1 MTVTDTTS
9 TKIPAFLTMI
19 EPDMTEVERRL
30 RTIGE
35 DDFAWLNDLLR
46 YILATPGKRARPAV
60 TLLTGHLFDFDPD
73 LHIAM
78 AVAVELLHTAS
89 LVHDDSVDKAVLR
102 RGAATINARYGDD
115 VALLLGDYL
124 FASSA
129 EMVCATNNV
138 RVITLFSRTLRL
150 LADGELREIHQA
162 FDWTGGQEEYW
173 ARVERKTASL
183 FTTAA
188 VSGAVLGCA
197 TEAEID
203 AITEYGLSLGTAFQ
217 VVDDILDLQG
227 DAAEVGKPIGS
238 DLRGGILT
246 LPALLYLNQH
256 PELKESGPFAR
267 LRDDRATMTEHDKGQ
282 CVEEALALIRTSDAV
297 DRSYALANALAERAR
312 KSLHAVN
319 RPGNLALQALTDI
332 IDFVV
337 QRHS

>member
-1 MTVTDTTS
+1 M
-9 TKIPAFLTMI
+9 A
-19 EPDMTEVERRL
+19 EVERRL

-35 DDFAWLNDLLR
+35 DDFPWLDELLR

-60 TLLTGHLFDFDPD
+60 TLLAGHLFDFNPD
-73 LHIAM
+73 VHISM

-89 LVHDDSVDKAVLR
+89 LVHDDSVDKASLR
-102 RGAATINARYGDD
+102 RGTATINARYGDE

-150 LADGELREIHQA
+150 LADGELREIQQA

-183 FTTAA
+183 FTTSA
-188 VSGAVLGCA
+188 VSGAVLGGA
-197 TEAEID
+197 NEAEID
-203 AITEYGLSLGTAFQ
+203 AVTEYGMTLGTAFQ

-227 DAAEVGKPIGS
+227 DASEVGKPIGS

-246 LPALLYLNQH
+246 LPALLYLADH
-256 PELKESGPFAR
+256 PELNETGPFAR
-267 LRDDRATMTEHDKGQ
+267 LRDERGSMAEHDKEQ
-282 CVEEALALIRTSDAV
+282 CVEEALALIRDSNAV
-297 DRSYALANALAERAR
+297 EDSYSLANLLADRAR
-312 KSLHAVN
+312 NALSKIN
-319 RPGNLALQALTDI
+319 RPTNPALQSLMDI

-337 QRHS
+337 ERRA

>member
-1 MTVTDTTS
+1 M
-9 TKIPAFLTMI
+9 A
-19 EPDMTEVERRL
+19 EVERRL

-35 DDFAWLNDLLR
+35 DDFPWLDDLLR

-60 TLLTGHLFDFDPD
+60 TLLAGRLFDFDPD
-73 LHIAM
+73 VHISM
-78 AVAVELLHTAS
+78 AIAVELLHTAS
-89 LVHDDSVDKAVLR
+89 LVHDDSVDKASLR
-102 RGAATINARYGDD
+102 RGTATINARYGNE

-150 LADGELREIHQA
+150 LADGELREIQQA

-188 VSGAVLGCA
+188 VSGAVLGGA
-197 TEAEID
+197 TEAEIN
-203 AITEYGLSLGTAFQ
+203 AVTEYGMTLGTAFQ

-227 DAAEVGKPIGS
+227 DASEVGKPIGS

-246 LPALLYLNQH
+246 LPALLYLNDH
-256 PELKESGPFAR
+256 PELNETGPFAR
-267 LRDDRATMTEHDKGQ
+267 LRDDRETMSEQDKEE
-282 CVEEALALIRTSDAV
+282 CVEEALALIRNSDAV
-297 DRSYALANALAERAR
+297 DSSYALANLLAERAR
-312 KSLHAVN
+312 KSLQKVN
-319 RPGNLALQALTDI
+319 RPANPALQSLTDI

>member
-1 MTVTDTTS
+1 M
-9 TKIPAFLTMI
+9 A
-19 EPDMTEVERRL
+19 EVERRL

-35 DDFAWLNDLLR
+35 DDFPWLDDLLR

-60 TLLTGHLFDFDPD
+60 TLLAGHLFDFDPD
-73 LHIAM
+73 VHISM
-78 AVAVELLHTAS
+78 AIAVELLHTAS
-89 LVHDDSVDKAVLR
+89 LVHDDSVDKASLR
-102 RGAATINARYGDD
+102 RGTATINARYGNE

-150 LADGELREIHQA
+150 LADGELREIQQA

-188 VSGAVLGCA
+188 VSGAVLGGA
-197 TEAEID
+197 TEAEVD
-203 AITEYGLSLGTAFQ
+203 AVTEYGMTLGTAFQ

-227 DAAEVGKPIGS
+227 DASEVGKPIGS

-246 LPALLYLNQH
+246 LPALLYLNDH
-256 PELKESGPFAR
+256 PELNETGPFAR
-267 LRDDRATMTEHDKGQ
+267 LRDDRETMSEQDKEE
-282 CVEEALALIRTSDAV
+282 CVEEALALIRNSDAV
-297 DRSYALANALAERAR
+297 DSSYALANLLAERAR
-312 KSLHAVN
+312 KSLQKVN
-319 RPGNLALQALTDI
+319 RPNNPALQSLTDI

>member
-1 MTVTDTTS
+1 MAVTHTTKATPPS
-9 TKIPAFLTMI
+9 FLEFI
-19 EPDMTEVERRL
+19 DPDMADVERRL
-30 RTIGE
+30 RAIGE
-35 DDFAWLNDLLR
+35 DDFPWLDELLR

-60 TLLTGHLFDFDPD
+60 TLLAGHLFTFNSDV
-73 LHIAM
+73 HISM

-89 LVHDDSVDKAVLR
+89 LVHDDSVDKAALR
-102 RGAATINARYGDD
+102 RGTATINARYGDQ

-150 LADGELREIHQA
+150 LADGELREIQQA
-162 FDWTGGQEEYW
+162 FDWTGGEDEYW

-188 VSGAVLGCA
+188 VSGAVLGGA
-197 TEAEID
+197 TEDEID
-203 AITEYGLSLGTAFQ
+203 AVTEYGMSLGTAFQ

-246 LPALLYLNQH
+246 LPALLYLKDH
-256 PELKESGPFAR
+256 PDLNDTGPFAR
-267 LRDDRATMTEHDKGQ
+267 LRDERAAMPESDLES
-282 CVEEALALIRTSDAV
+282 CVDEAISLIRSSDAV
-297 DRSYALANALAERAR
+297 DAAYAVANTLAARAR
-312 KSLHAVN
+312 TALGKIN
-319 RPGNLALQALTDI
+319 RPDNPAMQSLTDI

-337 QRHS
+337 KRHS

>member
-1 MTVTDTTS
+1 M
-9 TKIPAFLTMI
+9 A
-19 EPDMTEVERRL
+19 EVEHRL
-30 RTIGE
+30 GAIGE
-35 DDFAWLNDLLR
+35 DDFPWLDELLR

-60 TLLTGHLFDFDPD
+60 TLLAGHLFDFNPD
-73 LHIAM
+73 IHISM

-89 LVHDDSVDKAVLR
+89 LVHDDSVDKASLR
-102 RGAATINARYGDD
+102 RGTATINARHGDE

-150 LADGELREIHQA
+150 LADGELREIQQA

-183 FTTAA
+183 FTTSA
-188 VSGAVLGCA
+188 VSGAVLGGA
-197 TEAEID
+197 NEAEID
-203 AITEYGLSLGTAFQ
+203 AVTEYGMSLGTAFQ

-227 DAAEVGKPIGS
+227 DASEVGKPIGS

-246 LPALLYLNQH
+246 LPALLYLADH
-256 PELKESGPFAR
+256 PELNEKGPFAR
-267 LRDDRATMTEHDKGQ
+267 LRDERGSMAERDREQ
-282 CVEEALALIRTSDAV
+282 CVEEALARIRNSNAV
-297 DRSYALANALAERAR
+297 EDSYALANLLADRAR
-312 KSLHAVN
+312 NALSKIN
-319 RPGNLALQALTDI
+319 RPPNPALQSLQDI

>member
-1 MTVTDTTS
+1 M
-9 TKIPAFLTMI
+9 A
-19 EPDMTEVERRL
+19 EVERRL

-35 DDFAWLNDLLR
+35 DDFPWLDDLLR

-60 TLLTGHLFDFDPD
+60 TLLAGRLFDFDPD
-73 LHIAM
+73 VHISM
-78 AVAVELLHTAS
+78 AIAVELLHTAS
-89 LVHDDSVDKAVLR
+89 LVHDDSVDKASLR
-102 RGAATINARYGDD
+102 RGTATINARYGNE

-150 LADGELREIHQA
+150 LADGELREIQQA

-188 VSGAVLGCA
+188 VSGAVLGGA
-197 TEAEID
+197 TEAEVD
-203 AITEYGLSLGTAFQ
+203 AVTEYGMTLGTAFQ

-227 DAAEVGKPIGS
+227 DASEVGKPIGS

-246 LPALLYLNQH
+246 LPALLYLNDH
-256 PELKESGPFAR
+256 PELNGTGPFAR
-267 LRDDRATMTEHDKGQ
+267 LRDDRETMTEQDKEE
-282 CVEEALALIRTSDAV
+282 CVEEALALIRNSDAV
-297 DRSYALANALAERAR
+297 DSSYALANLLAERAR
-312 KSLHAVN
+312 KSLQKVN
-319 RPGNLALQALTDI
+319 RPANPALQSLTDI

>member
-1 MTVTDTTS
+1 MTLTDTTT
-9 TKIPAFLTMI
+9 TKLPSFLDII
-19 EPDMTEVERRL
+19 EPDMAEVERRL

-35 DDFAWLNDLLR
+35 DDFPWLDELLR

-60 TLLTGHLFDFDPD
+60 TLLAGHLFDFNPD
-73 LHIAM
+73 VHISM

-89 LVHDDSVDKAVLR
+89 LVHDDSVDKASMR
-102 RGAATINARYGDD
+102 RGVATINARHGDE

-150 LADGELREIHQA
+150 LADGELREIQQA
-162 FDWTGGQEEYW
+162 FDWTGGQDEYW

-188 VSGAVLGCA
+188 VSGAVLGGA

-203 AITEYGLSLGTAFQ
+203 AVTDYGMSLGTAFQ

-227 DAAEVGKPIGS
+227 DASEVGKPIGS

-246 LPALLYLNQH
+246 LPALLYLSDH
-256 PELKESGPFAR
+256 PELNGTGPFAR
-267 LRDDRATMTEHDKGQ
+267 LRDERATMTEQDKEQ
-282 CVEEALALIRTSDAV
+282 CVEEALNLIRDSNAV
-297 DRSYALANALAERAR
+297 DNSYAVANKLADRAR
-312 KSLHAVN
+312 KALNKIN
-319 RPGNLALQALTDI
+319 RPPTPALQSLTDI

>member
-1 MTVTDTTS
+1 M
-9 TKIPAFLTMI
+9 A
-19 EPDMTEVERRL
+19 EVERRL

-35 DDFAWLNDLLR
+35 DDFPWLDDLLR

-60 TLLTGHLFDFDPD
+60 TLLAGHLFDFNPD
-73 LHIAM
+73 VHISM
-78 AVAVELLHTAS
+78 AIAVELLHTAS
-89 LVHDDSVDKAVLR
+89 LVHDDSVDKASLR
-102 RGAATINARYGDD
+102 RGTATINARYGDE

-150 LADGELREIHQA
+150 LADGELREIQQA

-188 VSGAVLGCA
+188 VSGAVLGGA
-197 TEAEID
+197 TEAEVD
-203 AITEYGLSLGTAFQ
+203 AVTEYGMTLGTAFQ

-227 DAAEVGKPIGS
+227 DASEVGKPIGS

-246 LPALLYLNQH
+246 LPALLYLGQH
-256 PELKESGPFAR
+256 PKLNETGPFAR
-267 LRDDRATMTEHDKGQ
+267 LRDDRKTMTEQDKEE
-282 CVEEALALIRTSDAV
+282 CVEEALALIRNSDAV
-297 DRSYALANALAERAR
+297 DSSYALANLLAERAR
-312 KSLHAVN
+312 KSLQKVN
-319 RPGNLALQALTDI
+319 RPNNPALQSLTDI

>member
-1 MTVTDTTS
+1 MA
-9 TKIPAFLTMI
+9 K
-19 EPDMTEVERRL
+19 VERRL

-35 DDFAWLNDLLR
+35 DDFPWLNELLR

-60 TLLTGHLFDFDPD
+60 TLLAGHLFTFDPD
-73 LHIAM
+73 VHISM

-89 LVHDDSVDKAVLR
+89 LVHDDSVDNASMR
-102 RGAATINARYGDD
+102 RGSATINARYGDD

-150 LADGELREIHQA
+150 LADGELREIQQA
-162 FDWTGGQEEYW
+162 FDLNGGEEEYW

-188 VSGAVLGCA
+188 VSGAVLGGA

-203 AITEYGLSLGTAFQ
+203 AVTKYGMSLGTAFQ
-217 VVDDILDLQG
+217 VIDDILDLEG
-227 DAAEVGKPIGS
+227 EAAEVGKPIGS
-238 DLRGGILT
+238 DLRGGVLT
-246 LPALLYLNQH
+246 LPALLYIKDH
-256 PELKESGPFAR
+256 PELTEKGPFAQ
-267 LRDDRATMTEHDKGQ
+267 LRDKRATMSVTEKEE
-282 CVEEALALIRTSDAV
+282 CVEEALGLIRASGSVEA
-297 DRSYALANALAERAR
+297 SYVIAEELAQRAR
-312 KSLHAVN
+312 EALGAIN
-319 RPGNLALQALTDI
+319 RPVNAAHQSLMEI

-337 QRHS
+337 ERRY

>member
-1 MTVTDTTS
+1 M
-9 TKIPAFLTMI
+9 A
-19 EPDMTEVERRL
+19 EVERRL

-35 DDFAWLNDLLR
+35 DDFPWLDDLLR

-60 TLLTGHLFDFDPD
+60 TLLAGRLFDFDPD
-73 LHIAM
+73 VHISM
-78 AVAVELLHTAS
+78 AIAVELLHTAS
-89 LVHDDSVDKAVLR
+89 LVHDDSVDKASLR
-102 RGAATINARYGDD
+102 RGTATINARYGDE

-150 LADGELREIHQA
+150 LADGELREIQQA

-188 VSGAVLGCA
+188 VSGAVLGGA
-197 TEAEID
+197 TEAEIN
-203 AITEYGLSLGTAFQ
+203 AVTEYGMTLGTAFQ

-227 DAAEVGKPIGS
+227 DASEVGKPIGS

-246 LPALLYLNQH
+246 LPALLYLNDH
-256 PELKESGPFAR
+256 PKLNETGPFAR
-267 LRDDRATMTEHDKGQ
+267 LRDDRETMSEQDKEQ
-282 CVEEALALIRTSDAV
+282 CVEEALALIRNSDAV
-297 DRSYALANALAERAR
+297 DSSYALANLLAERAR
-312 KSLHAVN
+312 KALQKVN
-319 RPGNLALQALTDI
+319 RPNNPALQALTDI

>member
-1 MTVTDTTS
+1 M
-9 TKIPAFLTMI
+9 A
-19 EPDMTEVERRL
+19 EVERRL

-35 DDFAWLNDLLR
+35 DDFPWLDDLLR

-60 TLLTGHLFDFDPD
+60 TLLAGHLFDFDPD
-73 LHIAM
+73 VHISM
-78 AVAVELLHTAS
+78 AIAVELLHTAS
-89 LVHDDSVDKAVLR
+89 LVHDDSVDKASLR
-102 RGAATINARYGDD
+102 RGTATINARYGNE

-150 LADGELREIHQA
+150 LADGELREIQQA

-188 VSGAVLGCA
+188 VSGAVLGGA
-197 TEAEID
+197 TEAEIN
-203 AITEYGLSLGTAFQ
+203 AVTEYGMTLGTAFQ

-227 DAAEVGKPIGS
+227 DASEVGKPIGS

-246 LPALLYLNQH
+246 LPALLYLNDH
-256 PELKESGPFAR
+256 PELNETGPCAR
-267 LRDDRATMTEHDKGQ
+267 LRDDRETMTEQDKEE
-282 CVEEALALIRTSDAV
+282 CVEEALALIRNSDAV
-297 DRSYALANALAERAR
+297 DSSYALANLLAERAR
-312 KSLHAVN
+312 KSLQKVN
-319 RPGNLALQALTDI
+319 RPNNPALQSLTDI

-337 QRHS
+337 QRNS

>member
-1 MTVTDTTS
+1 M
-9 TKIPAFLTMI
+9 A
-19 EPDMTEVERRL
+19 EVERRL

-35 DDFAWLNDLLR
+35 DDFPWLDDLLR

-60 TLLTGHLFDFDPD
+60 TLLAGHLFGFDPD
-73 LHIAM
+73 VHISM
-78 AVAVELLHTAS
+78 AIAVELLHTAS
-89 LVHDDSVDKAVLR
+89 LVHDDSVDKASLR
-102 RGAATINARYGDD
+102 RGTATINARYGDE

-150 LADGELREIHQA
+150 LADGELREIQQA

-188 VSGAVLGCA
+188 VSGAVLGGA
-197 TEAEID
+197 TEAEVD
-203 AITEYGLSLGTAFQ
+203 AVTEYGMTLGTAFQ

-227 DAAEVGKPIGS
+227 DASEVGKPIGS

-246 LPALLYLNQH
+246 LPALLYLNDH
-256 PELKESGPFAR
+256 PELNEKGPFAR
-267 LRDDRATMTEHDKGQ
+267 LRDDRKTMSEQDKEE
-282 CVEEALALIRTSDAV
+282 CVEEALALIRNSDAV
-297 DRSYALANALAERAR
+297 ESSYALANLLAERAR
-312 KSLHAVN
+312 KSLQKVN
-319 RPGNLALQALTDI
+319 RPNNPALQSLTDI

>member
-1 MTVTDTTS
+1 M
-9 TKIPAFLTMI
+9 A
-19 EPDMTEVERRL
+19 EVERRL

-35 DDFAWLNDLLR
+35 DDFPWLDDLLR

-60 TLLTGHLFDFDPD
+60 TLLAGHLFDFDPD
-73 LHIAM
+73 VHISM
-78 AVAVELLHTAS
+78 AIAVELLHTAS
-89 LVHDDSVDKAVLR
+89 LVHDDSVDKASLR
-102 RGAATINARYGDD
+102 RGTATINARYGDE

-150 LADGELREIHQA
+150 LADGELREIQQA

-188 VSGAVLGCA
+188 VSGAVLGGA
-197 TEAEID
+197 TEAEVD
-203 AITEYGLSLGTAFQ
+203 AVTEYGMTLGTAFQ

-227 DAAEVGKPIGS
+227 DASEVGKPIGS

-246 LPALLYLNQH
+246 LPALLYLNDH
-256 PELKESGPFAR
+256 PKLNETGPFAR
-267 LRDDRATMTEHDKGQ
+267 LRDDRETMSEQDKEE
-282 CVEEALALIRTSDAV
+282 CVEKALALIRNSDAV
-297 DRSYALANALAERAR
+297 DSSYALANLLAERAR
-312 KSLHAVN
+312 KALQKVN
-319 RPGNLALQALTDI
+319 RPNNPALQSLTDI

>member
-1 MTVTDTTS
+1 M
-9 TKIPAFLTMI
+9 A
-19 EPDMTEVERRL
+19 EVERRL

-35 DDFAWLNDLLR
+35 DDFPWLDDLLR

-60 TLLTGHLFDFDPD
+60 TLLAGRLFDFDPD
-73 LHIAM
+73 VHISM
-78 AVAVELLHTAS
+78 AIAVELLHTAS
-89 LVHDDSVDKAVLR
+89 LVHDDSVDKASLR
-102 RGAATINARYGDD
+102 RGTATINARYGDE

-150 LADGELREIHQA
+150 LADGELREIQQA

-188 VSGAVLGCA
+188 VSGAVLGGA
-197 TEAEID
+197 TEAEVD
-203 AITEYGLSLGTAFQ
+203 AVTEYGMTLGTAFQ

-227 DAAEVGKPIGS
+227 DASEVGKPIGS

-246 LPALLYLNQH
+246 LPALLYLNDH
-256 PELKESGPFAR
+256 PKLNETGPFAR
-267 LRDDRATMTEHDKGQ
+267 LRDDRETMTEQDKEE
-282 CVEEALALIRTSDAV
+282 CVEEALALIRNSDAV
-297 DRSYALANALAERAR
+297 DSSYALANLLAERAR
-312 KSLHAVN
+312 KSLQKVN
-319 RPGNLALQALTDI
+319 RPNNPALQSLTDI

-337 QRHS
+337 QRNS

>member
-1 MTVTDTTS
+1 M
-9 TKIPAFLTMI
+9 A
-19 EPDMTEVERRL
+19 EVERRL

-35 DDFAWLNDLLR
+35 DDFPWLDDLLR

-60 TLLTGHLFDFDPD
+60 TLLAGRLFDFDPD
-73 LHIAM
+73 VHISM
-78 AVAVELLHTAS
+78 AIAVELLHTAS
-89 LVHDDSVDKAVLR
+89 LVHDDSVDKASLR
-102 RGAATINARYGDD
+102 RGTATINARYGNE

-150 LADGELREIHQA
+150 LADGELREIQQA

-188 VSGAVLGCA
+188 VSGAVLGGA
-197 TEAEID
+197 TEAEIN
-203 AITEYGLSLGTAFQ
+203 AVTEYGMTLGTAFQ

-227 DAAEVGKPIGS
+227 DASEVGKPIGS

-246 LPALLYLNQH
+246 LPALLYLNDH
-256 PELKESGPFAR
+256 PELNETGPFAR
-267 LRDDRATMTEHDKGQ
+267 LRDDRETMTEQDKEE
-282 CVEEALALIRTSDAV
+282 CVEEALALIRNSDAV
-297 DRSYALANALAERAR
+297 DSSYALANLLAERAR
-312 KSLHAVN
+312 KSLQKVN
-319 RPGNLALQALTDI
+319 RPNNPALQSLTDI

-337 QRHS
+337 QRNS

>member
-1 MTVTDTTS
+1 MTDTTS
-9 TKIPAFLTMI
+9 PKLPTFLEII
-19 EPDMTEVERRL
+19 EPDMAEVERRL

-35 DDFAWLNDLLR
+35 DDFPWLDDLLR

-60 TLLTGHLFDFDPD
+60 TLLAGHLFDFDPD
-73 LHIAM
+73 VHISM
-78 AVAVELLHTAS
+78 AIAVELLHTAS
-89 LVHDDSVDKAVLR
+89 LVHDDSVDKAALR
-102 RGAATINARYGDD
+102 RGTATINARYGDE

-150 LADGELREIHQA
+150 LADGELREIQQA

-188 VSGAVLGCA
+188 VSGAVLGGA

-203 AITEYGLSLGTAFQ
+203 AVTEYGMTLGTAFQ

-227 DAAEVGKPIGS
+227 DASEVGKPIGS

-246 LPALLYLNQH
+246 LPALLYLGQH
-256 PELKESGPFAR
+256 PKLNETGPFAR
-267 LRDDRATMTEHDKGQ
+267 LRDDRKTMTEQDKEE
-282 CVEEALALIRTSDAV
+282 CVEEALALIRNSDAV
-297 DRSYALANALAERAR
+297 DSSYALANLLAERAR
-312 KSLHAVN
+312 KALQKVN
-319 RPGNLALQALTDI
+319 RPNNPALQSLTDI

>member
-1 MTVTDTTS
+1 M
-9 TKIPAFLTMI
+9 A
-19 EPDMTEVERRL
+19 EVERRL

-35 DDFAWLNDLLR
+35 DDFPWLDDLLR

-60 TLLTGHLFDFDPD
+60 TLLAGHLFDFDPD
-73 LHIAM
+73 VHISM
-78 AVAVELLHTAS
+78 AIAVELLHTAS
-89 LVHDDSVDKAVLR
+89 LVHDDSVDKASLR
-102 RGAATINARYGDD
+102 RGTATINARYGDE

-150 LADGELREIHQA
+150 LADGELREIQQA

-188 VSGAVLGCA
+188 VSGAVLGGA
-197 TEAEID
+197 TEAEVD
-203 AITEYGLSLGTAFQ
+203 AVTEYGMTLGTAFQ

-227 DAAEVGKPIGS
+227 DASEVGKPIGS

-246 LPALLYLNQH
+246 LPALLYLNDH
-256 PELKESGPFAR
+256 PKLNETGPFAR
-267 LRDDRATMTEHDKGQ
+267 LRDDRETMTEQDKEE
-282 CVEEALALIRTSDAV
+282 CVEEALALIRNSDAV
-297 DRSYALANALAERAR
+297 DSSYALANLLAERAR
-312 KSLHAVN
+312 KSLQKVN
-319 RPGNLALQALTDI
+319 RPNNPALQSLTDI

-337 QRHS
+337 QRNS

>member
-1 MTVTDTTS
+1 MTDTS
-9 TKIPAFLTMI
+9 TTTALPSFLDII
-19 EPDMTEVERRL
+19 EPDMAEVERRL

-35 DDFAWLNDLLR
+35 DDFQWLDELLR

-60 TLLTGHLFDFDPD
+60 TLLAGHLFDFDPD
-73 LHIAM
+73 VHTSM

-89 LVHDDSVDKAVLR
+89 LVHDDSVDKASMR
-102 RGAATINARYGDD
+102 RGVATINAKHGDE

-150 LADGELREIHQA
+150 LADGELREIQQA
-162 FDWTGGQEEYW
+162 FDWTGGQDEYW

-188 VSGAVLGCA
+188 VSGAVLGKA
-197 TEAEID
+197 TEDEIEAVTD
-203 AITEYGLSLGTAFQ
+203 YGMSLGTAFQ

-227 DAAEVGKPIGS
+227 DAVEVGKPIGS

-246 LPALLYLNQH
+246 LPGLLFLQQR
-256 PELKESGPFAR
+256 PELNTSGPFAR
-267 LRDDRATMTEHDKGQ
+267 LRDTRTTMTEQDRER
-282 CVEEALALIRTSDAV
+282 CVEEALALIRDSDAV
-297 DRSYALANALAERAR
+297 DESYAVANRLADRAR
-312 KSLHAVN
+312 AALHKIN
-319 RPGNLALQALTDI
+319 RPDNAALHSLMDI